1 MKMDKNKAMMMAK
14 MMIKNKGKM
23 MPKTTNGVKNMGLGG
38 EVEETPV
45 IPTGRVANI
54 TQLAPKGITNG
65 MIDTTPTSSLGLAKP
80 FTPSTVTSK
89 IPGIAGLALQAGQM
103 LSSAIPVDEY
113 GVAKSGVGAYA
124 KSALDPVGTLTNAFG
139 TVLSDPGKA
148 NIGDYASM
156 VGLGPLVAGLN
167 NKSLAKKRDDQIAQQ
182 KIAANNAQF
191 QSDVNTGAT
200 ADANYLNGRGQ
211 GFNYNSQFDVPN
223 GTRIDTPT
231 DTTGF
236 AKRSK
241 DLLLGNVH
249 QGEGGFIGNKRDD
262 LNKYSPALLNTIG
275 ATGDGTPQGWM
286 MKPTDKGFV
295 MNTGNASVNLGTDKA
310 FANYVSTLG
319 VDEANKLK
327 NPAAYEQAKLE
338 FAKRVNIKPVENMAK
353 MPNGGRIDA
362 PQDMMKGQL
371 ITAPNGSTAPM
382 HGQPGGDVP
391 IQNAQGKTM
400 VNAEPGEVLA
410 NLPDGNGAPVPT
422 VLSKRL
428 GYAQQFQQLTA
439 EKGAITAKILS
450 SKDRVLKAKLSIEL
464 RNINSQ
470 IAELGNQQ
478 DQENGNKSVDA
489 QGQVSQDEPDQA
501 GVAEGAEPKAALGDR
516 LGGPILKINRLVD
529 PNDPNRLNTLDENG
543 RLVVNTM
550 PTIGVNNVSPF
561 ATPLADRSNITPI
574 DQFSNP
580 STDPNYI
587 NNARVVPNQI
597 DLPGV
602 TNVNRNMSLAPN
614 TDMTVPPTVNH
625 RTGIDLSGVGNFIN
639 KNQSGIE
646 QGLAFAA
653 PIVANI
659 ASQNAAT
666 KAYNKINDLQPKQFT
681 NTPIDTRVDTSAAIN
696 TINQSVNQ
704 QIKGATQA
712 FSDPT
717 TGQSYAAKLTA
728 DKIPALSNIQTQ
740 ANQQSASFKAMNA
753 QASDRTSQMNVDQAN
768 KYDQMKAEAFGNLMG
783 VKSSIGQ
790 ASAQSLVNLIKEKNT
805 NRAYDGL
812 LRALYTSMDSS
823 GGINLKHLPTEY
835 QDAINGFVGTPNTKT
850 NG

>member
-14 MMIKNKGKM
+14 MMIKNKGKKV
-23 MPKTTNGVKNMGLGG
+23 PKMDVG
-38 EVEETPV
+38 
-45 IPTGRVANI
+45 GRVSIDPTLLDPNDPSAIDRNNTLGI
-54 TQLAPKGITNG
+54 GKGA
-65 MIDTTPTSSLGLAKP
+65 TST
-80 FTPSTVTSK
+80 TPSTSGITSA
-89 IPGIAGLALQAGQM
+89 ISAASGPIGMALQAGQ
-103 LSSAIPVDEY
+103 LISSAIPVDEY
-113 GVAKSGVGAYA
+113 GVAKSGFAAGM
-124 KSALDPVGTLTNAFG
+124 KSELDPIGSLAKNLG
-139 TVLSDPGKA
+139 TVLSDPSKA
-148 NIGDYASM
+148 NVGDYLSVLPG
-156 VGLGPLVAGLN
+156 VGSIVSGLR
-167 NKSLAKKRDDQIAQQ
+167 NKDLAKKRDDQIAQQ

-200 ADANYLNGRGQ
+200 TDANYLNGKGQ
-211 GFNYNSQFDVPN
+211 GFNYNSQFDVPD
-223 GTRIDTPT
+223 GTRIDVPT

-236 AKRSK
+236 AKNAK
-241 DLLLGNVH
+241 QVLLDNAH
-249 QGEGGFIGNKRDD
+249 QAPDEFIGNKRGRDMSQ
-262 LNKYSPALLNTIG
+262 YSPALLNTLG
-275 ATGDGTPQGWM
+275 VTGDGTPAPWYTT
-286 MKPTDKGFV
+286 PTDHGFV
-295 MNTGNASVNLGTDKA
+295 MQVLGDPNSKINVGNDKA
-310 FANYVSTLG
+310 FANYVSTMG
-319 VDEANKLK
+319 VTEANKLK
-327 NPAAYEQAKLE
+327 NPQVYEAAKKD
-338 FAKRVNIKPVENMAK
+338 FAKRVNIKPVDNMAK

-371 ITAPNGSTAPM
+371 ITAPNGSTIPM

-410 NLPDGNGAPVPT
+410 NLPKGNGEVVPT

-428 GYAQQFQQLTA
+428 GYAQQFQQLTT

-450 SKDRVLKAKLSIEL
+450 SKDRVLKAKLSVEL
-464 RNINSQ
+464 RKINGQ

-516 LGGPILKINRLVD
+516 I
-529 PNDPNRLNTLDENG
+529 
-543 RLVVNTM
+543 NTM
-550 PTIGVNNVSPF
+550 PVLDMYGNPIYNSNNVGR
-561 ATPLADRSNITPI
+561 TPINPI
-574 DQFSNP
+574 DQFQ
-580 STDPNYI
+580 TFDPTLSHGESWNS
-587 NNARVVPNQI
+587 AQI

-614 TDMTVPPTVNH
+614 TDMTVPPTVNP
-625 RTGIDLSGVGNFIN
+625 RTGIDLSGVGKFIN

-681 NTPIDTRVDTSAAIN
+681 NTPIDTRVDTSAAVN

-704 QIKGATQA
+704 QIKGTAQA

-717 TGQSYAAKLTA
+717 TGQAYAAKLTA
-728 DKIPALSNIQTQ
+728 DKLPAIAGIQTQ
-740 ANQQSASFKAMNA
+740 ANQQSASLKAMNA
-753 QASDRTSQMNVDQAN
+753 QASDRTSQMNVDQSN

-805 NRAYDGL
+805 NKSYDSL

-823 GGINLKHLPTEY
+823 GGINLKHLPTDM
-835 QDAINGFVGTPNTKT
+835 QDQIKGVVGTK
-850 NG
+850 